1 MVPLLEIC
9 PFYFCSPPVIG
20 LLLFPEKCLYRI
32 TSEEEFKKTI
42 EKIPDYR
49 IKEEKVK
56 SKNLLE
62 KPPIYTNV
70 IQ

>member
-1 MVPLLEIC
+1 M
-9 PFYFCSPPVIG
+9 
-20 LLLFPEKCLYRI
+20 LLFPEKCVYRI

-56 SKNLLE
+56 SKNHPYIRLLYNSE
-62 KPPIYTNV
+62 ARSSVNWFSKKS
-70 IQ
+70 